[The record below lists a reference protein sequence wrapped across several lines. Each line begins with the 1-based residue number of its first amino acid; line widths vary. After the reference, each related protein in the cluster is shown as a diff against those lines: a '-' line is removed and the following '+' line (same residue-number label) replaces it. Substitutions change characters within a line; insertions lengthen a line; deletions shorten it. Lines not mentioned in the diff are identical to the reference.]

1 MVSPAS
7 TPTIATPKPSR
18 WRKIRIALLVLA
30 VGVIC
35 ALLAGEILLRIAVF
49 HPSPMLGRLGWRLGQ
64 PRMYTNCDNDD
75 DYWKLF
81 CKQQGQAALDGTPN
95 PDLITGWTGSD
106 ITPGTYE
113 HIDEASLRGRR
124 PVLLYGDSFAQ
135 GVTQVKDSFQAL
147 FERSELADRYA
158 MLNYGVGGYGLDQI
172 YLLLENSIDRF
183 KDRDPIVI
191 VAILVES
198 DLERSVLE
206 FRCCP
211 KPRLDVVGDRLVARG
226 PVQTNMRK
234 YLEENPISIRSYLWQ
249 LFLHSRLD
257 FLVDQRA
264 AWRKDPQIKAEK
276 QVLNRKI
283 LLEIERSLSSRKL
296 QHFFFLFHVE
306 PCAVKSDGLY
316 QWQEDLIHEVCA
328 ESSIPMVDTR
338 PFLSLAADAV
348 QKKCEQF
355 YIKAGPVQ
363 SHHNAIGNL
372 ICFEA
377 MIQGLRG
384 NIAQPDLAPLADLK
398 TRGLLQKNGP
408 ETVATTLM
416 GRSATL
422 ITYGAEGRSFAA
434 ETVKPRRFLLRSDAL
449 GSTKARID
457 LSGSAKRF
465 SGRLHTMMNPN
476 EGCAGTELRL
486 TIRIDGEIALE
497 RAVPRAANELA
508 LDLDLAGKQSL
519 EFTVAGNR
527 GGGNCNWICI
537 EDPQLE

>member
-1 MVSPAS
+1 MVTDAS
-7 TPTIATPKPSR
+7 TPAAAPKRSSR
-18 WRKIRIALLVLA
+18 WRKIRIALLVLTA
-30 VGVIC
+30 GIVC
-35 ALLAGEILLRIAVF
+35 ALIAGEILLRIAIF

-75 DYWKLF
+75 DYWKLS
-81 CKQQGQAALDGTPN
+81 CKLQGEAALDGTPN
-95 PDLITGWTGSD
+95 PDLITGWTGTD
-106 ITPGTYE
+106 IEPGSYE

-206 FRCCP
+206 FRSWP

-226 PVQTNMRK
+226 PVQTDIRK
-234 YLEENPISIRSYLWQ
+234 YLAENPISIRSYLWQ

-257 FLVDQRA
+257 FLASQRA
-264 AWRKDPQIKAEK
+264 AWRKDPEIKAEK
-276 QVLNRKI
+276 QVLDRGI

-296 QHFFFLFHVE
+296 QHFFLVFHVE
-306 PCAVKSDGLY
+306 SCAVKPDGLY
-316 QWQEDLIHEVCA
+316 EWQEALIHDVCVQ
-328 ESSIPMVDTR
+328 SSIPLVDTR
-338 PFLSLAADAV
+338 PFLSFAADAV
-348 QKKCEQF
+348 QKNCEQF

-377 MIQGLRG
+377 MAQGLRG
-384 NIAQPDLAPLADLK
+384 NFAAPDMAPLADLK
-398 TRGLLQKNGP
+398 ARGLLQKSGP
-408 ETVATTLM
+408 ETMATTLL
-416 GRSATL
+416 GRAAVL
-422 ITYGAEGRSFAA
+422 ITFGTEGRSFAT
-434 ETVKPRRFLLRSDAL
+434 ETAKPRRFLLRSDAL
-449 GSTKARID
+449 GATKARID
-457 LSGSAKRF
+457 LSGTARRF

-486 TIRIDGEIALE
+486 IIRLDGEISLE
-497 RAVPRAANELA
+497 RSVPGTAHELA
-508 LDLDLAGKQSL
+508 LDLDLVGKQSL
-519 EFTVAGNR
+519 EFTVEGNR
-527 GGGNCNWICI
+527 GSGNCNWICI
-537 EDPQLE
+537 EDPELD